1 MKKHYSS
8 PAYNKQRLKGLYSWL
23 IRIRPLVW
31 RWLRGSFSQALNG
44 FVLAW
49 KNLVQYISPVD
60 SPNCAY
66 RTHTS
71 MSTLTTAKV
80 RLLFPKPA
88 SPALYERR
96 AKQVLHLFVQ
106 LLCEF
111 LLFCLAGVDGGQL
124 VSILG
129 CTQRQYELS
138 GVFMRPWVG
147 TRAKSPPTPT
157 YCVQAGRFP
166 PNQSVGAVWSY
177 DRVYCDFP
185 MLAQEF
191 HLEDP
196 IHAGRHKEPA
206 VYAKHNYPSTWREI
220 QLMSQCTGLAH
231 TGKLTWIEFGWVFQ
245 YSIIT
250 GIILNCLV

>member
-1 MKKHYSS
+1 
-8 PAYNKQRLKGLYSWL
+8 
-23 IRIRPLVW
+23 
-31 RWLRGSFSQALNG
+31 
-44 FVLAW
+44 
-49 KNLVQYISPVD
+49 
-60 SPNCAY
+60 
-66 RTHTS
+66 
-71 MSTLTTAKV
+71 MSTLTTEKV

-138 GVFMRPWVG
+138 GVFMRPWMG

-166 PNQSVGAVWSY
+166 LNQSMGAVWSY
-177 DRVYCDFP
+177 DHVYCDFL

-191 HLEDP
+191 HLEDL
-196 IHAGRHKEPA
+196 IHVGRHKEPA

-220 QLMSQCTGLAH
+220 HLLSQCTVLAH

-250 GIILNCLV
+250 GIILIIITA